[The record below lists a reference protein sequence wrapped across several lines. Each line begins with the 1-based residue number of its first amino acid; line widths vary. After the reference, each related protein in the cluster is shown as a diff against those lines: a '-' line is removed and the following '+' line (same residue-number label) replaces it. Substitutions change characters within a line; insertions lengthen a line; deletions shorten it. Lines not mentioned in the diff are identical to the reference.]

1 MQVPTDMLRECLYC
15 GMPAQV
21 PRLNPDDL
29 PPSRIC
35 LKCDSDLYSQ
45 SDGSV
50 LTRDIAHQQESVK
63 QALAKLGTSLIE
75 AWEGYACS
83 LRLVVGGG
91 LIRRE
96 VLGQLA
102 WLQSQGAILDYSE
115 DSPNRGAILVRIR
128 A

>member
-1 MQVPTDMLRECLYC
+1 MMRECLHC

-21 PRLNPDDL
+21 PRLQLEDL

-45 SDGSV
+45 SDASV

-63 QALAKLGTSLIE
+63 QALAKLENCLIA
-75 AWEGYACS
+75 AWEGHARS

-91 LIRRE
+91 LIRQD
-96 VLGQLA
+96 VLGQLEY
-102 WLQSQGAILDYSE
+102 LQNLGVVLEYSE
-115 DSPNRGAILVRIR
+115 DRPNRGAILVRIR